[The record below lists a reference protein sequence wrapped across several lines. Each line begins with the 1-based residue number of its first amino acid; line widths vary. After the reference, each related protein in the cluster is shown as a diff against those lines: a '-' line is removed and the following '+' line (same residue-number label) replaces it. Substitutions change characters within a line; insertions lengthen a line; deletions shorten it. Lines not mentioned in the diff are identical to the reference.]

1 MSLPNHLD
9 PLLEVRDLTVRY
21 RDADGR
27 TCAAI
32 TNASL
37 DIASGE
43 IVGVFGASGSGKTT
57 LGLSLLRLLPDSAQ
71 LSALTLNFRGHN
83 LLRMNREEMR
93 RLRGSEISIMYQEP
107 ALALNPVMRV
117 GDQIAEVLR
126 THRRFSHRQCRDRA
140 AQLLQR
146 VHLDRRADAFNAYP
160 HELSGGERH
169 RVVIAQA
176 LACGPSLI
184 VADEPTAG
192 LDTGLQSEILD
203 LISELR
209 NELSVSFLLISHDH
223 SVLERM
229 SDRTLKMSA
238 GRLTEEATLLVRG
251 GHKKPALPSVSGNK
265 SGTEAPLVKISAL
278 SKSYRKRGVLF
289 HHKSATH
296 VLRNVDLSIPQDS
309 MVALIGQS
317 GSGKSTLARCLAM
330 WEKADAGEI
339 VIAGQNLSHMTSTE
353 LRRFR
358 PQVQLV
364 LQDSA
369 AAFNPNLNAE
379 QIVEEPLLIQDR
391 GDKQNRQK
399 RARRL
404 LEEIGFEP
412 EMFPRKP
419 LELSGGQRQRLA
431 IARALV
437 LEPQLVIFDEST
449 SGLDSETQ
457 QQILALLAELKKS
470 RKLSYL
476 LISHDLRL
484 VCDVADSIFVM
495 QAGTIIESSGELLAG
510 SKFYPSPAS
519 KIGAS
524 SMTLVESR

>member
-1 MSLPNHLD
+1 MSLPNHRG

-21 RDADGR
+21 RGVDEQL
-27 TCAAI
+27 CAAVSH
-32 TNASL
+32 ASFEV
-37 DIASGE
+37 ASGE
-43 IVGVFGASGSGKTT
+43 IVGIFGASGSGKTT

-71 LSALTLNFRGHN
+71 LTASTLKFQGHD
-83 LLRMNREEMR
+83 LLKAGEKEMS

-126 THRRFSHRQCRDRA
+126 AHSRISYRECRDRA
-140 AQLLQR
+140 ARLLER
-146 VHLDRRADAFNAYP
+146 VHLDRRADAFRAYP

-192 LDTGLQSEILD
+192 LDADLQTEILD

-209 NELSVSFLLISHDH
+209 SELSVSFLLISHDH
-223 SVLERM
+223 AVLKRM
-229 SDRTLKMSA
+229 SDRTMKMSA
-238 GRLTEEATLLVRG
+238 GRLTEEPTLLVRG
-251 GHKKPALPSVSGNK
+251 RHKKLALPNALDNR
-265 SGTEAPLVKISAL
+265 SGTEAPLVKISGL
-278 SKSYRKRGVLF
+278 SKSYQKRGVLF
-289 HHKSATH
+289 RRKPATH
-296 VLRNVDLSIPQDS
+296 VLRNLDLSIPRDS
-309 MVALIGQS
+309 TVALIGQS

-339 VIAGQNLSHMTSTE
+339 VLDGQNLSHLGPAE
-353 LRRFR
+353 LRQFR
-358 PQVQLV
+358 PQIQLV

-369 AAFNPNLNAE
+369 AAFNPNLTAE
-379 QIVEEPLLIQDR
+379 QIVEEPLLIQNR
-391 GDKQNRQK
+391 GNKQNRKKQAQK
-399 RARRL
+399 L

-412 EMFPRKP
+412 AMSRRKA

-431 IARALV
+431 IARALI
-437 LEPQLVIFDEST
+437 LEPQLMIFDEST

-457 QQILALLAELKKS
+457 VQILALMAELKRS

-476 LISHDLRL
+476 LISHDLPL
-484 VCDVADSIFVM
+484 VRDVADSILMM
-495 QAGTIIESSGELLAG
+495 QAGTVAESSEELLAG
-510 SKFYPSPAS
+510 SKFHRCSTVAAV
-519 KIGAS
+519 GS
-524 SMTLVESR
+524 SMALVESR